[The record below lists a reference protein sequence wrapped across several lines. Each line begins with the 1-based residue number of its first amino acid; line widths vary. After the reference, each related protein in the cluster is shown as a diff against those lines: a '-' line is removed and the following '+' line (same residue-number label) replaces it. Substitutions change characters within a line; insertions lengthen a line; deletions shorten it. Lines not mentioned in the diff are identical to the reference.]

1 MMRIDSTLIG
11 LMCMC
16 KKIEISKDMVFAKEN
31 TESAFKLFDSNSRTK
46 WVGGQFPSYVEI
58 NLKKMFSLSR
68 IVLDCPKNDICV
80 FSVFKSED
88 NVNFSEVLTQSS
100 EKNRGGRYEFSC
112 AFEACSLR
120 FLFKYSRKTSYA
132 TVRSI
137 ELFGSE
143 SGKEIKKT
151 AVTFPE
157 SFENSVYNVEISK
170 EDTEKELLALVGRTA
185 GKEFENHF
193 AFSVEETGEEF
204 FELSDAADGKVLI
217 KANSG
222 SSAAAGLN
230 YYYKNYCG
238 INISQVGN
246 NVKMPSPVPRIG
258 TRKRL
263 TTPFKI
269 RYANNYCSLSYTM
282 AFYGEKEWQKDL
294 DYFALQ
300 GVNVF
305 LDITAIWE
313 VWRRFLLKLGY
324 PIEKALAFL
333 PGPAYYA
340 WFCMANLYGTGAPL
354 HPNYFKKST
363 DLARKNHL
371 FMRKMGMK
379 PVLQGY
385 CGMVPPD
392 IKKYAPDAVIIPQG
406 LWNGAERP
414 AMLKTNTG
422 AYLRLADLFYE
433 SQREVYGDISEFFA
447 TDPFHEGGKSGRLNI
462 EKVGRYLLDGMLKN
476 RSDAVWIIQSWG
488 ENPSRQ
494 LLEGVAEKKEHTLI
508 LDLYAEKRPRWES
521 FLGNE
526 FLNSPWVFCMLNN
539 FGGRMGLHGH
549 LSTVATEIARA
560 AQKAKHMKGIGVT
573 PEATHSN
580 PIIFDLFFET
590 AWTEKEK
597 PQPVDLEKWL
607 RSYAERRYSK
617 CSETM
622 FEAMKLLNATVYNP
636 KLNEHG
642 EGAPESVVNARP
654 ALKVKSPSTWGNGIV
669 SYDKRTFEK
678 AVKLFLSEYENCKES
693 EGYRFDAADLLKQ
706 LLANTA
712 QEYQKNMARAYGEKD
727 LIGFMKWSD
736 KFLSLGTFT
745 DNLLSAESEFMLGSW
760 LEKAK
765 ALAEPFDD
773 FTKKLFEFNARAQIT
788 TWGGSR
794 QIAEDGKLRDYS
806 NKQWSGLTRDFY
818 LKRWEAWIDAMTKS
832 LKGQKAAAPDFF
844 EFEIGW
850 VWSNNDYPA
859 ERAEIDLSKA
869 AEKIFSSYC
878 VDSAEY

>member
-1 MMRIDSTLIG
+1 MR
-11 LMCMC
+11 MC
-16 KKIEISKDMVFAKEN
+16 KKIEILNDMVFAKEN
-31 TESAFKLFDSNSRTK
+31 NENAFKLFDSNKRTK
-46 WVGGQFPSYVEI
+46 WVGGQFPCYVDI
-58 NLKKMFSLSR
+58 RLKKMFDISR
-68 IVLDCPKNDICV
+68 VVLDCPKDDVCL
-80 FSVFKSED
+80 FSVFASED
-88 NVNFSEVLTQSS
+88 GVNFTEVLTQES
-100 EKNRGGRYEFSC
+100 EKNCGGHYEFVCS
-112 AFEACSLR
+112 FEACSLR

-137 ELFGSE
+137 ELFGKE
-143 SGKEIKKT
+143 SKNEPKE
-151 AVTFPE
+151 ADVVFPE
-157 SFENSVYNVEISK
+157 AFEKSEYNIEITK
-170 EDTEKELLALVGRTA
+170 EDTEKELSALVARTVGEA
-185 GKEFENHF
+185 YRESF
-193 AFSVEETGEEF
+193 AFSIENADGEF
-204 FELSDAADGKVLI
+204 FELSDTSDGKVLI
-217 KANSG
+217 RANSG

-238 INISQVGN
+238 INISQVGSN
-246 NVKMPSPVPRIG
+246 TAMPSSLPKIG
-258 TRKRL
+258 KAKKL

-282 AFYGEKEWQKDL
+282 AFFGEEEWQKEL
-294 DYFALQ
+294 DYYALQ

-305 LDITAIWE
+305 LDITAIEE

-324 PIEKALAFL
+324 PLEKAIAFL

-354 HPNYFKKST
+354 HPNYFKRRT
-363 DLARKNHL
+363 DLARRNHL

-385 CGMVPPD
+385 SGMVPPD
-392 IKKYAPDAVIIPQG
+392 IKKYAPDAAIIPQG

-414 AMLKTNTG
+414 AMLRTDT
-422 AYLRLADLFYE
+422 ASYLRIAELFYE
-433 SQREVYGDISEFFA
+433 SQREVYGDISPYFA

-462 EKVGRYLLDGMLKN
+462 RNVGRYLLDGMLKN
-476 RSDAVWIIQSWG
+476 RKDSVWIIQSWG

-494 LLEGVAEKKEHTLI
+494 LLEGVADRKEHTLI

-526 FLNSPWVFCMLNN
+526 FMNSPWVFCMLNN

-549 LSTVATEIARA
+549 LATIATEIARA
-560 AQKAKHMKGIGVT
+560 AGKAKHMAGIGVT

-580 PIIFDLFFET
+580 PIIFDLFFEA
-590 AWTEKEK
+590 AWTDKDKLE
-597 PQPVDLEKWL
+597 PVELQKWL
-607 RSYAERRYSK
+607 FAYAERRYSK
-617 CSETM
+617 CSDNM
-622 FEAMKLLNATVYNP
+622 LEAMKLLNDTVYNP

-642 EGAPESVVNARP
+642 EGAPESVINARP

-669 SYDKRTFEK
+669 AYDKKTFEN
-678 AVKLFLSEYENCKES
+678 AVKLFLGEYDACKNS
-693 EGYRFDAADLLKQ
+693 EGYRFDAVDLLKQ

-736 KFLSLGTFT
+736 KFLSLGSFT
-745 DNLLSAESEFMLGSW
+745 DELLSAESEFMLGGW
-760 LEKAK
+760 LKKAK
-765 ALAEPFDD
+765 TLAEPFDD
-773 FTKKLFEFNARAQIT
+773 FTRKIFEFNARAQIT

-818 LKRWEAWIDAMTKS
+818 LKRWESWIRVMTGH
-832 LKGQKAAAPDFF
+832 LKGQNVPEPDFF
-844 EFEIGW
+844 DFEINW
-850 VWSNNDYPA
+850 VWQNNDYQFKANEP
-859 ERAEIDLSKA
+859 DLSKA
-869 AEKIFSSYC
+869 AEKIFSSFC